1 MPDTLTPETMKFGIG
16 QPVPRNEDPVLLRGE
31 GRYTDDVALPGALH
45 AVFARSQHAH
55 GVLRGIDVSAARG
68 MPGVVAVLTA
78 ADLVG
83 YGHIRCALPLKNADG
98 SPLRSTDRPSLATD
112 RLRFVGDPFACVIAE
127 TRAAAKD
134 AAELVLAEVEP
145 LPAVT
150 SAREAAQP
158 GAPQL
163 YDSLPGNLALD
174 YAFGDAAKVA
184 DAFARAAHVTRLSA
198 INSRVVVASMEPRG
212 AMATFDAAEERF
224 TIHIGCQGAF
234 GMRASL
240 AGLLGVPAQKLRVLT
255 GHVGGSFG
263 MKAAPYPEYVPLL
276 HAARE
281 LGRPVRWT
289 EERSEAFLAD
299 QHGRGHQYDAE
310 LALDAEGRFLAVRV
324 LVHADLGAY
333 VSATGPLPGSL
344 NIVKNVQSN
353 YATPL
358 IEVRTRAAV
367 TNTSPIGAYRGA
379 GRPEANYLLERL
391 IEQAAIETGHDPIA
405 LRRRNHIPEGAFPYA
420 AASGSLYDSG
430 AFSALLDRAIEASD
444 WHGFEAR
451 RADSKA
457 RGRLRGR
464 GIGNFLECTAPATP
478 EMGGIRFEKDGT
490 VTIITGTLDY
500 GQGHA
505 TPFAQVLHQ
514 RLGIPFDRIRLLQ
527 GDSDRLLA
535 GGGTGG
541 SRSAM
546 ASSTAIV
553 QASEIV
559 IDKGRAAASW
569 ALEAAPEDILF
580 EVSATGGRFVIAG
593 TDRAIGILELQQRLV
608 GAAERPEDVPETLDV
623 SHVSDGAPM
632 AFPNGCHV
640 AEVEVDPDTGLVQVV
655 RYTALNDFGT
665 VLNPRLVEG
674 QAHGG
679 VAQGIGQI
687 LMERTAFTEDGQ
699 PLSASFMDYAL
710 PRAEDMPPVTF
721 ETHGMPATTNP
732 LGVKGCGEA
741 GCAGAMPSVMLALLD
756 ALRPL
761 GVRTLDMPA
770 TPEVVWRAIRDA
782 AAA

>member
-1 MPDTLTPETMKFGIG
+1 MPDSLTLETMKFGIG

-31 GRYTDDVALPGALH
+31 GRYTDDLSLPGELH
-45 AVFARSQHAH
+45 AVFVRSQHAH
-55 GVLRGIDVSAARG
+55 GVLRGIDASFART

-78 ADLVG
+78 ADLAG
-83 YGHIRCALPLKNADG
+83 YGRITCALPLKNADG
-98 SPLRSTDRPSLATD
+98 SPLRSTARPSLAED
-112 RLRFVGDPFACVIAE
+112 RVRFVGDPVACVIAE
-127 TRAAAKD
+127 TRAQAKD
-134 AAELVLAEVEP
+134 AAEAVAVDVSP
-145 LPAVT
+145 LPAVL
-150 SAREAAQP
+150 SAREAAAP

-184 DAFARAAHVTRLSA
+184 EAFARAAHVTRLSA
-198 INSRVVVASMEPRG
+198 VNSRVVVASMEPRG
-212 AMATFDAAEERF
+212 AIAVHDPAEDRF
-224 TIHIGCQGAF
+224 TLHIGCQGVF

-240 AGLLGVPAQKLRVLT
+240 AALLGVPPQKLRVLT

-263 MKAAPYPEYVPLL
+263 MKASPYPEYVPLL
-276 HAARE
+276 HAARA

-299 QHGRGHQYDAE
+299 QHGRAHEYDAE

-324 LVHADLGAY
+324 MVHAALGAY

-358 IEVRTRAAV
+358 IEVRTKAVV
-367 TNTSPIGAYRGA
+367 TNASPVGAYRGA
-379 GRPEANYLLERL
+379 GRPEANYLMERL
-391 IEQAAIETGHDPIA
+391 IEQAAAETGHDPIE
-405 LRRRNHIPEGAFPYA
+405 LRRRNHIPEGAFPYQ

-430 AFSALLDRAIEASD
+430 AFTRLLERAIAASD
-444 WHGFEAR
+444 WHGFPAR
-451 RADSKA
+451 RAESAA

-464 GIGNFLECTAPATP
+464 GIGNFLECTAPASQ

-500 GQGHA
+500 GQGHW

-514 RLGIPFDRIRLLQ
+514 RLGIPFDRIRLVQ

-553 QASEIV
+553 QASDIV
-559 IDKGRAAASW
+559 IEKGRVAASW

-580 EVSATGGRFVIAG
+580 EVTPAGGRFVIAG
-593 TDRAIGILELQQRLV
+593 TDRAIGILELQQRLL
-608 GAAERPEDVPETLDV
+608 GAADRPEDVPETLDV
-623 SHVSDGAPM
+623 SHVSEGAPM

-640 AEVEVDPDTGLVQVV
+640 AEVEVDPETGQVQVV
-655 RYTALNDFGT
+655 RYTAINDFGT
-665 VLNPRLVEG
+665 VLNPLLVEG
-674 QAHGG
+674 QVHGG

-687 LMERTAFTEDGQ
+687 LLERTAYSEDGQ
-699 PLSASFMDYAL
+699 PLAASFMDYAL
-710 PRAEDMPPVTF
+710 PRAEDMPPVLF
-721 ETHGMPATTNP
+721 ETHGSPATTNP

-741 GCAGAMPSVMLALLD
+741 GCAGAMPAVMLALLD

-761 GVRTLDMPA
+761 GVTHLDMPA
-770 TPEVVWRAIRDA
+770 TPEVVWRAIRSA
-782 AAA
+782 R

>member
-1 MPDTLTPETMKFGIG
+1 MPDSLTPETMKFGIG

-31 GRYTDDVALPGALH
+31 GRYTDDLSLPGELH
-45 AVFARSQHAH
+45 AVFVRSQHAH
-55 GVLRGIDVSAARG
+55 GVLRVVDVSAARA

-78 ADLVG
+78 ADLAG
-83 YGHIRCALPLKNADG
+83 YGRIRCALPLKNADG
-98 SPLRSTDRPSLATD
+98 SSLRATERPSLAED
-112 RLRFVGDPFACVIAE
+112 RVRFVGDPVACVIAE
-127 TRAAAKD
+127 TRAQAKD
-134 AAELVLAEVEP
+134 AAESVAVEVEP

-150 SAREAAQP
+150 SAREAAAP

-163 YDSLPGNLALD
+163 YDTLPGNLALD
-174 YAFGDAAKVA
+174 YAYGDTAKVVE
-184 DAFARAAHVTRLSA
+184 AFARAAHVTRLTA
-198 INSRVVVASMEPRG
+198 VNSRIVVASMEPRG
-212 AMATFDAAEERF
+212 AIASYDAAEDRF
-224 TIHIGCQGAF
+224 TLHIGCQGVF

-240 AGLLGVPAQKLRVLT
+240 AGLLGVPVAKLRVLT

-263 MKAAPYPEYVPLL
+263 MKASPYPEYVPLL
-276 HAARE
+276 HAARA

-299 QHGRGHQYDAE
+299 QHGRAHEYDAE
-310 LALDAEGRFLAVRV
+310 LALDADGRFLAVRV
-324 LVHADLGAY
+324 MVHADLGAY

-358 IEVRTRAAV
+358 IEVRTKAVV
-367 TNTSPIGAYRGA
+367 TNASPVGAYRGA
-379 GRPEANYLLERL
+379 GRPEANYLMERL
-391 IEQAAIETGHDPIA
+391 IEQAAAETGHDPIE
-405 LRRRNHIPEGAFPYA
+405 LRRRNHIPAGAFPYIA
-420 AASGSLYDSG
+420 
-430 AFSALLDRAIEASD
+430 
-444 WHGFEAR
+444 AR
-451 RADSKA
+451 RAESAA

-464 GIGNFLECTAPATP
+464 GIGNFLECTAPASQ
-478 EMGGIRFEKDGT
+478 EMGGIRFEKDGS

-500 GQGHA
+500 GQGHW

-514 RLGIPFDRIRLLQ
+514 RLGIPFDRIRLVQ
-527 GDSDRLLA
+527 GDSDQLLA

-553 QASEIV
+553 QAADIV
-559 IDKGRAAASW
+559 IEKGRAAASW

-580 EVSATGGRFVIAG
+580 EVSPRGGRFVIAG
-593 TDRAIGILELQQRLV
+593 TDRAIGILELQQRLI
-608 GAAERPEDVPETLDV
+608 GAGDRPEDVPETLDV
-623 SHVSDGAPM
+623 SHMSEGAPM
-632 AFPNGCHV
+632 AFPNGCHI
-640 AEVEVDPDTGLVQVV
+640 AEVEVDPETGVSQVV
-655 RYTALNDFGT
+655 RYTAINDFGT
-665 VLNPRLVEG
+665 VLNPLLVEG

-687 LMERTAFTEDGQ
+687 LLERTAFTEDGQ
-699 PLSASFMDYAL
+699 PLAASFMDYAL
-710 PRAEDMPPVTF
+710 PRAEDMPPVAF
-721 ETHGMPATTNP
+721 ETHGVPATTNP

-761 GVRTLDMPA
+761 GVTHLDMPA

-782 AAA
+782 KRG